1 MGGGGGGGTTNSV
14 TCLEKEK
21 LKKFPQI
28 KKIKKAETIKKRF
41 QNLKGKKKNVSKG
54 EKGGCS

>member
-41 QNLKGKKKNVSKG
+41 QNLKGKKKM
-54 EKGGCS
+54 